1 MSTSRSSLL
10 FLVAAGLAASAS
22 AADGPTISVSGFGTA
37 ALTATNTDDAEFI
50 RPNQASG
57 AGNSPRSAVDS
68 NFGVQGT
75 FKLNDTISFTA
86 QGLARKNGS
95 NDNVSAELA
104 WAFVKFKVSD
114 DISLRAGRF
123 ALPIYMISDF
133 RNVGYANTM
142 IRPPAEVY
150 RQVNSNYVEG
160 ADVLYQHS
168 FDETTITAQAAFAN
182 GETPSPGGS
191 YVKFK
196 PVTSLHFVL
205 ENGPF
210 TFRLGRADAKF
221 SVVDNVPINGLLA
234 QLTTLGF
241 KDVVSLFDVTDIKG
255 SFTSV
260 GFMLDYQN
268 FLVQTEYAKRKTDSR
283 LVMNTSSGYAMFGYR
298 YGKFTPYYYYGKIV
312 QDSPRT
318 VAGMPTTGPLAALTA
333 AVNGVSKS
341 ALQSSHAIGLRWD
354 FYKSAAFK
362 VQVDHIVPIDGAG
375 AFIKAKPG
383 FTGPV
388 NVYAAGI
395 DFVF

>member
-1 MSTSRSSLL
+1 MSTSRSSIL
-10 FLVAAGLAASAS
+10 FLVAAGLAAPAS
-22 AADGPTISVSGFGTA
+22 AADGPTITVSGFGTA

-57 AGNSPRSAVDS
+57 AASSARSAVDS
-68 NFGVQGT
+68 NFGIQGT
-75 FKLNDTISFTA
+75 FKFNESISFTA

-95 NDNVSAELA
+95 NDNVGAELA

-114 DISLRAGRF
+114 DISVRAGRF

-150 RQVNSNYVEG
+150 RQVNSSYVEG
-160 ADVLYQHS
+160 ADLLYQHS
-168 FDETTITAQAAFAN
+168 FDDTTLTAQFAYAN

-196 PVTSLHFVL
+196 PVTSIHIVA

-221 SVVDNVPINGLLA
+221 SIVDNVPINGLLA
-234 QLTTLGF
+234 TLGSLGF
-241 KDVVSLFDVTDIKG
+241 KDVVNLFDTTDIKG

-283 LVMNTSSGYAMFGYR
+283 LVMNTTSGYAMFGYR
-298 YGKFTPYYYYGKIV
+298 YGKFTPYYYHGKIT

-318 VAGMPTTGPLAALTA
+318 VAGMPTTGPLAALGA
-333 AVNGVSKS
+333 AVNGASKA
-341 ALQSSHAIGLRWD
+341 ALQTANAIGLRWD

-362 VQVDHIVPIDGAG
+362 VQVDRIAPTDGAG